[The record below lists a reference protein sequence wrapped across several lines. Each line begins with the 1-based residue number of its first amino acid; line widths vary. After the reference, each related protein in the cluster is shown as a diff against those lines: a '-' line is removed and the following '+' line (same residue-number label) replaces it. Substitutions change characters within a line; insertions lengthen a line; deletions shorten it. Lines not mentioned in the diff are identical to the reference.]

1 MNIFASFTYIKHK
14 SKEVFRVTRMLF
26 TSIFTISLILLT
38 ACGGNQTS
46 SKDADYDTTKKM
58 IVDILQTED
67 GKKVLREIMTDEKM
81 KDQLVIES
89 DVVKDSINN
98 VLVSEKGK
106 QMWINLFKD
115 PTFVTEFAKSM
126 DDEQMKLVKRLMN
139 DADFQ
144 KQMLELLQNP
154 EITEQMLKV
163 MKSQQFRS
171 HMEETIQQTL
181 ETPLFQEKI
190 KETLLKAAEEQGQDS
205 KTQKNEKENEEKS
218 QQENEGENSS
228 DSEE

>member
-1 MNIFASFTYIKHK
+1 
-14 SKEVFRVTRMLF
+14 VTRMLF
-26 TSIFTISLILLT
+26 TSIFMISLLFLT
-38 ACGGNQTS
+38 ACNGGQTS
-46 SKDADYDTTKKM
+46 PKDSDYDTTKKM

-81 KDQLVIES
+81 KEQLVIES

-98 VLVSEKGK
+98 VLTSEKGQK
-106 QMWINLFKD
+106 MWINLFKD

-144 KQMLELLQNP
+144 KKMIEILQNP
-154 EITEQMLKV
+154 EITEQMLGV
-163 MKSQQFRS
+163 MKSQQFRA
-171 HMEETIQQTL
+171 HMEEIIQQTL

-190 KETLLKAAEEQGQDS
+190 KETLLKAAEEQGKNKDS
-205 KTQKNEKENEEKS
+205 EKKENEEPKK
-218 QQENEGENSS
+218 EGE
-228 DSEE
+228 EESGGAKQ